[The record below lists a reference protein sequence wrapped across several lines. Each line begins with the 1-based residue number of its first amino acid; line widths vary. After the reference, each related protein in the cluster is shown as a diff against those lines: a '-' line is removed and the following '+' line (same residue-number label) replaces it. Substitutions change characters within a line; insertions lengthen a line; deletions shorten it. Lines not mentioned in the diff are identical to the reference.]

1 MSGEADYFYPAGEAL
16 PPFIGIFLVNVSGA
30 LIYFYRVMKNNYI
43 TAWRTLFK
51 KGRHNEI
58 KILSLGIGLAM
69 GLVLISKVCFDLSYD
84 NFYPDADRIYR
95 LEENLSMETAK
106 IEGYPAVSGAIAP
119 AMQEEIPEVE
129 AATRIEVM
137 QEDNYFST
145 DDRRLYEADFIMA
158 DSSFFDVL
166 PRPVKVGDPKEI
178 LARPLYA
185 LVSETIARKIA
196 GSGEV
201 VGRTFQ
207 LQSYPGRIITIG
219 GVFEDQP
226 VNSHL
231 DYDVIISMPS
241 FEPLHQFDLTQQ
253 WIGGDRFNGY
263 AKLLPGVGPETVEK
277 AMSDMLA
284 RHVDMENLNKR
295 GIKLRHTLLPL
306 EEVYSHSPENKR
318 MAIILSFI
326 AFALLFAAVMNY
338 VLVVISSLMARTKE
352 VAVHKCYGAS
362 GRNVSDMIF
371 FETALHLIIS
381 LGMAALL
388 VLAFRSTI
396 EELVRAPLAEV
407 MTARTWMV
415 LAGVCAGV
423 FVLAGLLPSQL
434 FMRIP
439 VAAAFRSYRESRR
452 NWKRILLF
460 VQFTASGFMVA
471 LLSVIGLQYDRM
483 VTNDN
488 GYDPER
494 VVYSL
499 LRGVNKTDRATVME
513 ALRHLGEVEEVS
525 SCFALPLHA
534 GNGNMIYRPSTDEE
548 TLHFADLGET
558 DESFVPALGIR
569 ILQGKNFSRETA
581 DSSQVLVSR
590 LMAEKLADTF
600 DWQDGVL
607 GKSFQ
612 VTGHRGSMCTVIGVY
627 DEVRIGV
634 ISDEIPE
641 PSILFYSEA
650 PMQTLVV
657 KLRELTAG
665 NREKVKATIREILP
679 DKELS
684 VDAYQTSLTDA
695 YRDSR
700 LFRNAV
706 LIGGIVTLLISLIG
720 LIGYTN
726 DEINRRS
733 KEIAIRKINGA
744 TLKDILLLVAVDA
757 LYMAIPAVILG
768 VLIARVAGAKW
779 LEKFSD
785 KIPLGAG
792 IFVAGAVVILLL
804 VLTLVVWRTWRV
816 ANDNPVDSL
825 RAE

>member
-1 MSGEADYFYPAGEAL
+1 
-16 PPFIGIFLVNVSGA
+16 
-30 LIYFYRVMKNNYI
+30 MKNNYK

-58 KILSLGIGLAM
+58 KVLSLGIGLAM

-84 NFYPDADRIYR
+84 NFYPDADRIYQ
-95 LEENLSMETAK
+95 LQENLSMETAK
-106 IEGYPAVSGAIAP
+106 LEGYPQVSGAVAP
-119 AMQEEIPEVE
+119 AMQAEIPEVE
-129 AATRIEVM
+129 AATRLEVM
-137 QEDNYFST
+137 QEDSYFTT
-145 DDRRLYEADFIMA
+145 DDKRQYEADFIMA
-158 DSSFFDVL
+158 DSCFFDVL
-166 PRPVKVGDPKEI
+166 PRPVKVGNPKEI

-185 LVSETIARKIA
+185 LVSESMARKIA
-196 GSGEV
+196 GAGDV

-207 LQSYPGRIITIG
+207 LQSYPGRVITIG

-231 DYDVIISMPS
+231 DYDVVISLAS
-241 FEPLHQFDLTQQ
+241 FKLLHQFDLTQQ
-253 WIGGDRFNGY
+253 WMGGDRFKGY
-263 AKLLPGVGPETVEK
+263 AKLLPGVQPETVEK
-277 AMSDMLA
+277 AMAEMMG
-284 RHVDMENLNKR
+284 RHVDMEKYKKR
-295 GIKLRHTLLPL
+295 GILLRHTLLPL
-306 EEVYSHSPENKR
+306 KEIYSHSPENKR
-318 MAIILSFI
+318 MAVILSFI

-362 GRNVSDMIF
+362 GRNISDMIF
-371 FETALHLIIS
+371 SETALHLVVS
-381 LGMAALL
+381 LAMAALL

-396 EELVRAPLAEV
+396 EELVRAPLADV
-407 MTARTWMV
+407 MTSRTWMV

-423 FVLAGLLPSQL
+423 FLLAGFLPSQL

-460 VQFTASGFMVA
+460 VQFAASGFMVA
-471 LLSVIGLQYDRM
+471 LLSVIGLQYERM
-483 VTNDN
+483 VHNDN
-488 GYDPER
+488 GYDSER

-499 LRGVNKTDRATVME
+499 LRGVSAADRVTVME
-513 ALRHLGEVEEVS
+513 ALRQMGEVEEVS
-525 SCFALPLHA
+525 SCLALPLFA
-534 GNGNMIYRPSTDEE
+534 GNGNMIYHPVSQEE
-548 TLHFADLGET
+548 SLHFADLGET
-558 DESFVPALGIR
+558 DESFVPALGLR
-569 ILQGKNFSRETA
+569 MLQGKNFSRETA
-581 DSSQVLVSR
+581 DSSQILVSR
-590 LMAEKLADTF
+590 LMAEKLASTF

-607 GKSFQ
+607 GKSFR
-612 VTGHRGSMCTVIGVY
+612 VTGHHGGMCTVIGVY
-627 DEVRIGV
+627 EEVRIGV
-634 ISDEIPE
+634 ISDRIPE
-641 PSILFYSEA
+641 PSILFYSEV

-657 KLRELTAG
+657 KLHELTAE
-665 NREKVKATIREILP
+665 NREKVKAKIREILP
-679 DKELS
+679 DKELP

-733 KEIAIRKINGA
+733 KEIAVRKINGA
-744 TLKDILLLVAVDA
+744 TLKDILMLVAVDA
-757 LYMAIPAVILG
+757 LYMAVPAVVLG
-768 VLIARVAGAKW
+768 VLGARIAGEKW

-792 IFVAGAVVILLL
+792 MFVASAAVILLL

-816 ANDNPVDSL
+816 ANDNPVESL
-825 RAE
+825 RSE

>member
-1 MSGEADYFYPAGEAL
+1 
-16 PPFIGIFLVNVSGA
+16 
-30 LIYFYRVMKNNYI
+30 MKNNYI

-84 NFYPDADRIYR
+84 NFYPDSDRIYR
-95 LEENLSMETAK
+95 LEENLSMETATL
-106 IEGYPAVSGAIAP
+106 EGYPQVSGAIAP

-137 QEDNYFST
+137 REDQYFTT
-145 DDRRLYEADFIMA
+145 DDQRQYEADFIMA
-158 DSSFFDVL
+158 DSCFFDVL
-166 PRPVKVGDPKEI
+166 PRPVKAGNPKEI

-185 LVSETIARKIA
+185 LVSESMARKIA
-196 GSGEV
+196 GTGDV
-201 VGRTFQ
+201 IGRTFQ
-207 LQSYPGRIITIG
+207 LQSYPGRVITIG

-231 DYDVIISMPS
+231 DYDVIISLVS
-241 FEPLHQFDLTQQ
+241 FKPLHQFDLTQQ

-263 AKLLPGVGPETVEK
+263 AKLLPGVQPRAVEK
-277 AMSDMLA
+277 AMAEMLG
-284 RHVDMENLNKR
+284 RHVDMEKYNKR
-295 GIKLRHTLLPL
+295 GIMLRHTLLPL
-306 EEVYSHSPENKR
+306 KEIYSHSPENKR
-318 MAIILSFI
+318 MAVILSFI

-362 GRNVSDMIF
+362 GRNISDMIF
-371 FETALHLIIS
+371 SETALHLVVS
-381 LGMAALL
+381 LAMAALL
-388 VLAFRSTI
+388 VLAFRATV
-396 EELVRAPLAEV
+396 EELVRAPLVEV
-407 MTARTWMV
+407 MTSRTWMV

-423 FVLAGLLPSQL
+423 FLLAGFLPSQL

-460 VQFTASGFMVA
+460 VQFAASGFMVA
-471 LLSVIGLQYDRM
+471 LLAVIGLQYERM
-483 VTNDN
+483 VNNDN
-488 GYDPER
+488 GYEAGQ
-494 VVYSL
+494 VVYSQ
-499 LRGVNKTDRATVME
+499 LRGVSAADRATVME
-513 ALRHLGEVEEVS
+513 ALRQMGEVEKVS
-525 SCFALPLHA
+525 SCLALPLFA
-534 GNGNMIYRPSTDEE
+534 GNGNMIYHPATHEE
-548 TLHFADLGET
+548 ALHFADLGET

-569 ILQGKNFSRETA
+569 MLQGKNFSRETA

-590 LMAEKLADTF
+590 LMAEKLASTF

-612 VTGHRGSMCTVIGVY
+612 VTGHDGTMCTVIGVY

-634 ISDEIPE
+634 ISDRIPE

-657 KLRELTAG
+657 KLRRLTAE
-665 NREKVKATIREILP
+665 NREKVKAKIREILP
-679 DKELS
+679 GKELP

-733 KEIAIRKINGA
+733 KEIAVRKINGA

-757 LYMAIPAVILG
+757 LYMAVPAVVLG
-768 VLIARVAGAKW
+768 VLGARIAGAKW

-792 IFVAGAVVILLL
+792 IFVFSAALILLL
-804 VLTLVVWRTWRV
+804 VLTLVVWRTWQV
-816 ANDNPVDSL
+816 ANDNPVESL